1 MNKEKDQILLE
12 KFSSKEGKT
21 NLSLSLWEALFQKP
35 KHVQDKI
42 ILEKKDFK
50 DLIEF
55 SRLK

>member
-12 KFSSKEGKT
+12 KFSSKEGKI
-21 NLSLSLWEALFQKP
+21 NLSLSLWESLFQKP
-35 KHVQDKI
+35 KHIQDKI
-42 ILEKKDFK
+42 ILEEKDFK